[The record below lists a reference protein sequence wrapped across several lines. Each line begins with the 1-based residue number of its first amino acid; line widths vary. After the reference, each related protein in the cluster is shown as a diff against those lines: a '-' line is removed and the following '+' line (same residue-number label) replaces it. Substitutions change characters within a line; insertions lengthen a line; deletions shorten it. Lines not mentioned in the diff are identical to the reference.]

1 MSAASDALQ
10 TQIAEFGA
18 SVTHRPRSGSSFD
31 VSGIFSQE
39 KMTPLTDNRE
49 GRTNGNTGTLLI
61 LNTKT
66 DGTSFTL
73 DDQGEFTIDG
83 QRWTIANASSVD
95 GGYVITLKLTDR
107 KTVRHLP
114 GNS

>member
-10 TQIAEFGA
+10 TQIAEYGA
-18 SVTHRPRSGSSFD
+18 TVTHRPRTGASFD

-39 KMTPLTDNRE
+39 RMTPLADNRE
-49 GRTNGNTGTLLI
+49 GRTNANTGTLLI

-66 DGTSFTL
+66 DGSSFTL
-73 DDQGEFTIDG
+73 DEQGEFLIDS
-83 QRWTIANASSVD
+83 QRWTIANAASVD
-95 GGYVITLKLTDR
+95 GGFVITLKSTDR
-107 KTVRHLP
+107 KTMRHLP